1 MSRMTGPLT
10 AEQAGRARGAAL
22 VAQTLINILRHDE
35 DAANDVI
42 DGLPDQDLR
51 FFAGS
56 AIELAVMLCDR
67 DFKSRADAIRYAE
80 IVMLNATARSTMGA
94 S

>member
-1 MSRMTGPLT
+1 MTTHLE
-10 AEQAGRARGAAL
+10 AEMAGRARGSAL
-22 VAQTLINILRHDE
+22 VAQTLIHILRHDE

-42 DGLPDQDLR
+42 DGLTDQDLR

-56 AIELAVMLCDR
+56 AIELALMLCDNHFR
-67 DFKSRADAIRYAE
+67 SRAEAIRYAE
-80 IVMLNATARSTMGA
+80 IVMLNATARSTTGA